1 MSSFE
6 ALGSLLA
13 TSTARSNFSLRDI
26 VGHALMLSADRD
38 ANRALFHVGSRHADH
53 VGLAQIPGLDRRMA
67 RRFVSALFPPHSPT
81 RARTPP
87 RPRRRRVRPS
97 IPDRVPRPRARSRY
111 ARATP
116 SPRVPRPRVV
126 SETAPQTRGPRD
138 RPRNNDDRPRPRAS
152 ASPAPP
158 MRYRTRRAN
167 RGVRGAA
174 AAAALAI
181 KAQAREPR
189 PRPPRNSG
197 RRPAMTRG
205 PRTPRSRNPRR
216 GKKRR
221 RRRRS
226 RARGGVPQHHRPSDV
241 RRSSPRPSTSGRL
254 SHALQTRRRAGLPRT
269 ADSVRRRARAALRP
283 CPPDS
288 ASPPR
293 AKEEEEAR
301 RS

>member
-26 VGHALMLSADRD
+26 VGRALMLSADRD

-53 VGLAQIPGLDRRMA
+53 VGLAQMPGLDRRMA

-126 SETAPQTRGPRD
+126 SETAPQTRAPAIGPVTTTTD
-138 RPRNNDDRPRPRAS
+138 PALARPRPR
-152 ASPAPP
+152 PRPCD
-158 MRYRTRRAN
+158 TRRAA
-167 RGVRGAA
+167 RTVASAA
-174 AAAALAI
+174 PPPPPPSPSRPRR
-181 KAQAREPR
+181 ARTAPPPPR
-189 PRPPRNSG
+189 PRADAPR
-197 RRPAMTRG
+197 
-205 PRTPRSRNPRR
+205 
-216 GKKRR
+216 
-221 RRRRS
+221 
-226 RARGGVPQHHRPSDV
+226 
-241 RRSSPRPSTSGRL
+241 
-254 SHALQTRRRAGLPRT
+254 
-269 ADSVRRRARAALRP
+269 
-283 CPPDS
+283 
-288 ASPPR
+288 
-293 AKEEEEAR
+293 
-301 RS
+301 

>member
-158 MRYRTRRAN
+158 MRCPTRRAN

-181 KAQAREPR
+181 KAQARPNAPPPPR
-189 PRPPRNSG
+189 PRADAPR
-197 RRPAMTRG
+197 
-205 PRTPRSRNPRR
+205 
-216 GKKRR
+216 
-221 RRRRS
+221 
-226 RARGGVPQHHRPSDV
+226 
-241 RRSSPRPSTSGRL
+241 
-254 SHALQTRRRAGLPRT
+254 
-269 ADSVRRRARAALRP
+269 
-283 CPPDS
+283 
-288 ASPPR
+288 
-293 AKEEEEAR
+293 
-301 RS
+301 